1 MDHFIDIGQH
11 RFLLKALP
19 LKNGTWTALVHVR
32 RRDVDLGV
40 TASVIYR
47 LHQAYSSEHE
57 ARDAALA
64 LAIRLASGQPG
75 NGDPN
80 A

>member
-19 LKNGTWTALVHVR
+19 LKNGTWTAIVHVR
-32 RRDVDLGV
+32 RLNVDPGV

-64 LAIRLASGQPG
+64 LAIRLASGQSDSE
-75 NGDPN
+75 DPDG
-80 A
+80 